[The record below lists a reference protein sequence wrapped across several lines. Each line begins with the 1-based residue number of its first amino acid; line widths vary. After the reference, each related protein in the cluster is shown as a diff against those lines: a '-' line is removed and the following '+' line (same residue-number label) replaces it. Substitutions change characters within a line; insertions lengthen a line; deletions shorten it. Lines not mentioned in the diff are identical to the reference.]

1 MEPPKVTN
9 FNYENS
15 QTLKTESRRST
26 ISIFVSYTNINL
38 RFNCHIV
45 LIASGPL
52 FKACGLV
59 LKKIPYSN
67 LRRTVLSKTRRPG
80 PGYSQGELRIR
91 ITVEWFVILS
101 IARAGTLLTKCMR
114 EVNLSYKSASRLLN
128 PNMICE
134 FPLLFCM
141 GPIQNVFTP

>member
-1 MEPPKVTN
+1 MSGNVN
-9 FNYENS
+9 NN
-15 QTLKTESRRST
+15 TEIYSSKFPVYAY
-26 ISIFVSYTNINL
+26 SIAIGTRKF
-38 RFNCHIV
+38 
-45 LIASGPL
+45 LILWYP
-52 FKACGLV
+52 V
-59 LKKIPYSN
+59 QY
-67 LRRTVLSKTRRPG
+67 
-80 PGYSQGELRIR
+80 
-91 ITVEWFVILS
+91 S

>member
-1 MEPPKVTN
+1 MT
-9 FNYENS
+9 Y
-15 QTLKTESRRST
+15 ST
-26 ISIFVSYTNINL
+26 V
-38 RFNCHIV
+38 
-45 LIASGPL
+45 A
-52 FKACGLV
+52 
-59 LKKIPYSN
+59 
-67 LRRTVLSKTRRPG
+67 TVL
-80 PGYSQGELRIR
+80 YC
-91 ITVEWFVILS
+91 TVHTVGIIIH

>member
-1 MEPPKVTN
+1 MLRYVYGTV
-9 FNYENS
+9 YG
-15 QTLKTESRRST
+15 
-26 ISIFVSYTNINL
+26 SY
-38 RFNCHIV
+38 
-45 LIASGPL
+45 
-52 FKACGLV
+52 
-59 LKKIPYSN
+59 
-67 LRRTVLSKTRRPG
+67 RTV
-80 PGYSQGELRIR
+80 GYD
-91 ITVEWFVILS
+91 TVALLYDTCTVATVALL